1 MLGGDRLYEKLVA
14 GAFAGAGALVLI
26 WKGYVTEGCMI
37 LSSMVAFFVGDA
49 NGQRKTKATTEET

>member
-1 MLGGDRLYEKLVA
+1 MVGGEVMYEKLVA

-37 LSSMVAFFVGDA
+37 LSSMVAFFVGDV
-49 NGQRKTKATTEET
+49 NGQRKANRET

>member
-1 MLGGDRLYEKLVA
+1 MYEKLVA

-37 LSSMVAFFVGDA
+37 LSSMVAFFVGDV
-49 NGQRKTKATTEET
+49 NGQRKAENKTSEVH